1 MDEPDDAPPLAEVPA
16 HPRARRLPR
25 AAGPVRPAQDRPDRH
40 TQGRPDRQA
49 QARPAVDEATL
60 AAARRGGRAA
70 RETLLRDLQDP
81 WYRMCLGL
89 LGDPEKARDAVQET
103 AVRFLRQL
111 AGFRG
116 DSQLRTWSLGIA
128 LNVAREMKRSRARET
143 PSSSLIEA
151 ADQSGSACGFASGTS
166 ARAAPD
172 SAAAAGE
179 ERDQLRLIL
188 AHLPDRQREAIV
200 LRFFEEL
207 SVEETARAMNCA
219 PGTVKATVHQALRAL
234 RQKLKDWA

>member
-1 MDEPDDAPPLAEVPA
+1 MDDLDDAPPLADVPGIA
-16 HPRARRLPR
+16 HPRVRGVP
-25 AAGPVRPAQDRPDRH
+25 PVRGAQRTSH
-40 TQGRPDRQA
+40 
-49 QARPAVDEATL
+49 PAVDEATL
-60 AAARRGGRAA
+60 VSACRGNRAA

-116 DSQLRTWSLGIA
+116 ESQLRTWSLGIA
-128 LNVAREMKRSRARET
+128 LNVAREMRRNRARES
-143 PSSSLIEA
+143 PASLVVESAELSVAVPGLRA
-151 ADQSGSACGFASGTS
+151 AGPGAE
-166 ARAAPD
+166 AAPD
-172 SAAAAGE
+172 AAAEAGE
-179 ERDQLRLIL
+179 QREQLRVLL
-188 AHLPDRQREAIV
+188 ASLPDRQREAIV

-207 SVEETARAMNCA
+207 SVEETALAMKCA

-234 RQKLKDWA
+234 RQKLKH